1 MSECGI
7 IPLLIAIRENKT
19 SLAGGKAY
27 DIRSEFML
35 RIIAGR
41 SGSGKT
47 ELIHREICSR
57 AGKDDIVLIV
67 PEQSSF
73 QYEKRILDDLGAK
86 KAALVS
92 VKSFKRLYDTMCEL
106 YGENSGKHIDEGV
119 RAVLMS
125 IAAESIADRLVMYG
139 SRCKRSD
146 FAELMSTA
154 VNEFKMCAITPEQLQ
169 RASEKTDNE
178 RLRMKLSESAA
189 IYEAYNAI
197 LSDTYIDPDDDLTR
211 LEQMLE
217 KHPYFKGKVVYF
229 DSFNGFSGQ
238 EQRIIRLILEQADE
252 VAAALCCDE
261 SPSGM
266 IDESVFRE
274 PDITLRKLAAI
285 AKECGAEVKD
295 TERLTGRPRY
305 RSSSVAAIEESVF
318 RFDGDP
324 YYTDDNAV
332 QIYEADDEYDE
343 VRQAAR
349 SVCALVR
356 DEGYSYSDITI
367 IFRDPETYRNIIAS
381 EFPKYNI
388 PFFMSQSQ
396 PLEEKALIRLILSA
410 FDIVHSSFN
419 TESIMTFL
427 KTDLTSL
434 NTEQVCRL
442 ENYAYMWDIRGIR
455 WKSPFTMNPDG
466 NAEELNESELKYIE
480 ELRKK
485 AIAPLVEFA
494 EKLASAENG
503 AEISRAVFGLL
514 CREGTDRKLQKLAK
528 SFSAPE
534 ELHRKETEARIWDI
548 AMNLL
553 DKMYTVLQNTRI
565 DSRRYLELLKL
576 MIRKN
581 PISDIP
587 QTLDHV
593 VVGTAG
599 NLRSLSQKAVFILG
613 ALEGVFPAY
622 PVSGGLFSDSERSS
636 LLGMELP
643 LYDSAFGMA
652 LKEKFNAYAA
662 LSLPSEKLFI
672 SRYLTDIKGSH
683 CEESVII
690 KEVRAILPDVKIKR
704 HYELT
709 PQELFCTDAQSF
721 EECASRWRES
731 STISASLKKHFE
743 SADGYAS
750 RLSAIRR
757 LVDDEPYHI
766 TTRDRTRKLF
776 GEKMRLSASQV
787 ESYYQCPFLYF
798 CRYGLKA
805 YPRKKADMNAGT
817 YGSAVH
823 FVLESILSKESVEDL
838 QASGRQERL
847 SVIRKYIDA
856 YLESIGGSAERTSRF
871 MAQFAIIERN
881 ILILLGHLIE
891 EFSVCSFKP
900 SDFELEIGNEEQ
912 VPEYELS
919 LPSGETISIV
929 GKVDRVD
936 TFVSG
941 DSKYIRIIDYKTG
954 SKTFQLSDVIYGLNL
969 QMLMYLSI
977 IEKNGGKHFSDQ
989 DKYKLAPAGIL
1000 YMPATPESKLGQYD
1014 SREIHETV
1022 LKDQKSSFRMN
1033 GLLID
1038 DPKILSAM
1046 ESDGKG
1052 VFIPAKLDKDGTPVR
1067 SDKYL
1072 ATLETYGKIFR
1083 YVDRKLTDMAQ
1094 SLYDGE
1100 VKREPIKS
1108 KSADACKYCDYKT
1121 VCGFEKGKPFR
1132 KNKKFEHS
1140 AAIEIISEED
1150 GNNE

>member
-1 MSECGI
+1 
-7 IPLLIAIRENKT
+7 
-19 SLAGGKAY
+19 
-27 DIRSEFML
+27 ML

-41 SGSGKT
+41 SGSGKS
-47 ELIHREICSR
+47 EMIHREICSR
-57 AGKDDIVLIV
+57 AGKDEIVLIV

-73 QYEKRILDDLGAK
+73 QCEKRMLDDLGAK
-86 KAALVS
+86 KAATVN
-92 VKSFKRLYDTMCEL
+92 VKSFKRLYETVCEL
-106 YGENSGKHIDEGV
+106 YGGADGRHIDEGV
-119 RAVLMS
+119 RTVLMS
-125 IAAESIADRLVMYG
+125 VAAESVSDRLVMYG

-146 FAELMSTA
+146 FAELMSQA
-154 VNEFKMCAITPEQLQ
+154 VNEFKMCAISPAQLQ
-169 RASEKTDNE
+169 AAAEKTENE

-189 IYEAYNAI
+189 IYEAYNSL
-197 LSDTYIDPDDDLTR
+197 LSGTYIDPDDDLTR
-211 LEQMLE
+211 LEEILME
-217 KHPYFKGKVVYF
+217 HHFFEGKVVYI

-238 EQRIIRLILEQADE
+238 EQKIIRLILEQADE
-252 VAAALCCDE
+252 VVAALCCDE
-261 SPSGM
+261 STSESL
-266 IDESVFRE
+266 DESVFRE
-274 PDITLRKLAAI
+274 PDITLRKLVSMAE
-285 AKECGAEVKD
+285 ECGVEIKNIC
-295 TERLTGRPRY
+295 RLKGNPRY
-305 RSSSVAAIEESVF
+305 KSPSIAAIEESVF

-324 YYTDDNAV
+324 YYTDDDAV

-356 DEGYSYSDITI
+356 DCGYAYRDITI
-367 IFRDPETYRNIIAS
+367 IFRDPETYMNIIAS
-381 EFPKYNI
+381 EFPKYDI
-388 PFFMSQSQ
+388 PFFMSRSQ
-396 PLEEKALIRLILSA
+396 PLEEKALIRMI
-410 FDIVHSSFN
+410 IY
-419 TESIMTFL
+419 TENIMTFL
-427 KTDLTSL
+427 KTDMTSL
-434 NTEQVCRL
+434 SAEQVCRL
-442 ENYAYMWDIRGIR
+442 ENYAYLWDIRGIR

-466 NAEELNESELKYIE
+466 NVDVLDEKELAYIE
-480 ELRKK
+480 GLRSKV
-485 AIAPLVEFA
+485 IEPLTVFA
-494 EKLASAENG
+494 DKLAIAENG
-503 AEISRAVFGLL
+503 ADISKALYELL
-514 CREGTDRKLQKLAK
+514 CMEGTAQKLKNLAK
-528 SFSAPE
+528 SFSSPD
-534 ELHRKETEARIWDI
+534 ELHHKETEARIWDMTMDI
-548 AMNLL
+548 L
-553 DKMYTVLQNTRI
+553 DKMYSVLHNIRL
-565 DSRRYLELLKL
+565 DSRRYLELLRL

-593 VVGTAG
+593 VIGTAG
-599 NLRSLSQKAVFILG
+599 NLRTLSQRAVFVMG
-613 ALEGVFPAY
+613 ALEGVFPAI
-622 PVSGGLFSDSERSS
+622 PTSAGLFSDSERNS

-1132 KNKKFEHS
+1132 KNKKLEHS